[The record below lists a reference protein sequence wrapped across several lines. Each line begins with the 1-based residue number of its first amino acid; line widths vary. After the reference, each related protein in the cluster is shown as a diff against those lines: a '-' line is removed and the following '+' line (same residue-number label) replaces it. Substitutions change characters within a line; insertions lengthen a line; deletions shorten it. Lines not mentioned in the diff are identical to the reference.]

1 MSEASD
7 KKVVNIGRHSRQC
20 GICNHAQR
28 VEIERD
34 FVAWRSPT
42 AIKTE
47 YGLSGRPTIY
57 LHAHA
62 LGLFEKRQRNVRK
75 ALEHIIEQAGGV
87 TVNAGAV
94 VAAVRAYAKI
104 NSLGQ
109 WIDRSE
115 HLDLNALF
123 ARMTSF
129 ELEEYA
135 KDGTLPE
142 WFCEGIREPEGA
154 AVSITASDSDEDTGD
169 EQSTR

>member
-1 MSEASD
+1 M
-7 KKVVNIGRHSRQC
+7 
-20 GICNHAQR
+20 
-28 VEIERD
+28 
-34 FVAWRSPT
+34 
-42 AIKTE
+42 
-47 YGLSGRPTIY
+47 
-57 LHAHA
+57 
-62 LGLFEKRQRNVRK
+62 
-75 ALEHIIEQAGGV
+75 
-87 TVNAGAV
+87 
-94 VAAVRAYAKI
+94 RAYAKI

-154 AVSITASDSDEDTGD
+154 AVSITASDSDEDIQAMSNQPDKPSIPRDRPNALARRLPGRLTGV
-169 EQSTR
+169 ESCRGAPC